1 MINYID
7 LTGFK
12 SFVADTIDFGKLTLL
27 TGLNSSGKSSVIQ
40 SLLMLEKAAKGSEI
54 LLEGHGDLSELKNG
68 YSENLE
74 IRGGIND
81 GEIFIKNGKIILDKP
96 VVFPQ
101 IIHISANRFGPETTI
116 PVFVGG
122 NFSLG
127 NKGENLLKSI
137 EHYENYEIPEILR
150 HEAAQG
156 FTFGFNLEA
165 WLAVVSPNIK
175 FKKEIQRKSDTSF
188 ATFNGHRAKNVGFG
202 LSYTLPIITALL
214 LGSIIPNSL
223 VIIENPEAH
232 LHPRGQ
238 SEIARLIGL
247 CIKAGVQVI
256 VETHSDHLLNGIRVF
271 AKNDD
276 TKFDDGTKFNE
287 NICIYWFE
295 LDKNGN
301 TESEFVTVDENGRL
315 ENCPTGLLDQFEIN
329 ARKLL

>member
-7 LTGFK
+7 LMGFK
-12 SFVADTIDFGKLTLL
+12 SFVADTIYLGKLTLL

-40 SLLMLEKAAKGSEI
+40 SLLMLEKAAKGEEI

-74 IRGGIND
+74 IRAVMEDESEILMMNEKIEMDESIN
-81 GEIFIKNGKIILDKP
+81 
-96 VVFPQ
+96 FPQ

-127 NKGENLLKSI
+127 NKGENLLKCI
-137 EHYENYEIPEILR
+137 EHYEDYEIPEILR
-150 HEAAQG
+150 HESAQG
-156 FTFGFNLEA
+156 ITIGFNLEA

-202 LSYTLPIITALL
+202 LSYTLPVITALL

-271 AKNDD
+271 AKNDVSD
-276 TKFDDGTKFNE
+276 FYDKVH
-287 NICIYWFE
+287 IYWFE

-301 TESEFVTVDENGRL
+301 TESELITLDKNGRL
-315 ENCPTGLLDQFEIN
+315 ENCPIGLLDQFEIN